1 MYLLTRTEY
10 VMELLLAIT
19 VFAVIVPVGLMALVF
34 RLSAGIVGWVFGA
47 GCSVAPVL
55 LVLVQYLALG

>member
-1 MYLLTRTEY
+1 
-10 VMELLLAIT
+10 MELLLAIT

-47 GCSVAPVL
+47 GCSVALVL